1 MPFGPASFE
10 YKHTSHNILF
20 RYAKGKSLQSGR
32 EIHPYH
38 EILYFVDG
46 GGRFL
51 SEKFEQP
58 LSEHTLFFI
67 PQNTYHN
74 FVIGDQSR
82 YTRLVLNFTDTE
94 LFTDFGMFRDP
105 GILILTGLSQEMRH
119 LLDTLCIM
127 MADTDH
133 SAPADLKM
141 YSTFLLLTTQ
151 MEMNM
156 QKRITPVSRER
167 DALISRS
174 LQYIDRHFHTGI
186 QVSRMADPLN
196 VSESSLHKCFKN
208 HLGISV
214 YRYIT
219 EKRMIHANLLI
230 QEGNAPTKIYM
241 ECGYGDYPTFYKAYV
256 KTFGHPP
263 SG

>member
-1 MPFGPASFE
+1 MSVKPTLFE
-10 YKHTSHNILF
+10 YKYTSHDILF

-38 EILYFVDG
+38 EILFFVDG

-94 LFTDFGMFRDP
+94 MFSDFRMFRESQ
-105 GILILTGLSQEMRH
+105 ILILTSLSQGMKH
-119 LLDTLCIM
+119 LLDTLCNM
-127 MADTDH
+127 MADSDH
-133 SAPADLKM
+133 SAPVDLKM
-141 YSTFLLLTTQ
+141 YGTFLLLTAQ
-151 MEMNM
+151 MEMDM

-174 LQYIDRHFHTGI
+174 LQYIDRHFRAEI
-186 QVSRMADPLN
+186 QVSRMADHLN

-219 EKRMIHANLLI
+219 EKRMVHANMLL
-230 QEGNAPTKIYM
+230 QEGASPTKIFT
-241 ECGYGDYPTFYKAYV
+241 ECGYHDYPTFYKAYT
-256 KTFGHPP
+256 KAFGHPP

>member
-1 MPFGPASFE
+1 MPARPTSFE
-10 YKHTSHNILF
+10 YKYTSHDILF
-20 RYAKGKSLQSGR
+20 RYAMGKSLQSGR

-58 LSEHTLFFI
+58 LFEHTLFFI

-82 YTRLVLNFTDTE
+82 YTRLVLNFTDTGT
-94 LFTDFGMFRDP
+94 FANFGMFHDP
-105 GILILTGLSQEMRH
+105 QILILTGISQEMKH
-119 LLDTLCIM
+119 LMNTLCMM
-127 MADTDH
+127 MADSDHGAPTDI
-133 SAPADLKM
+133 KM
-141 YSTFLLLTTQ
+141 YGTFLSLTAQ
-151 MEMNM
+151 IEMDI
-156 QKRITPVSRER
+156 QKRIIPVSRDR

-174 LQYIDRHFHTGI
+174 LQYIDRHFRTGI
-186 QVSRMADPLN
+186 QVARMANHLN
-196 VSESSLHKCFKN
+196 VSESSLHKCFKT

-219 EKRMIHANLLI
+219 EKRMIHANVLL
-230 QEGNAPTKIYM
+230 QQGNAPTKIYM
-241 ECGYGDYPTFYKAYV
+241 ECGYRDYPTFYKAYV